1 MPEPYEPIE
10 LEYNEVADEDLDAL
24 RAEGSSKY
32 LPDVTVR
39 LLVEMLKVVNDPTDP
54 TTAQDIDGLLQ
65 EVRDFLLAESQLSSV
80 LQLVDK
86 IEEIVSDT
94 DNRTDLIRSF
104 TSERA
109 IRKIITSLPK
119 AITSPPPE
127 LLHILDISPINHLP
141 VLIQILNVERR
152 PSSRSVLRGLLGK
165 YIEEQADQVI
175 DSLDRFEDAIALDL
189 IDALV
194 TQNKEYSQ
202 EIIWAMKDTSSPP
215 ILHKILN
222 MLIEDGVSYKYKD
235 WLLNLL
241 ATTTV
246 VGVRAK
252 VLELTRTIAE
262 RELFIILN
270 VLKHS

>member
-1 MPEPYEPIE
+1 M
-10 LEYNEVADEDLDAL
+10 
-24 RAEGSSKY
+24 
-32 LPDVTVR
+32 
-39 LLVEMLKVVNDPTDP
+39 
-54 TTAQDIDGLLQ
+54 LQ

-241 ATTTV
+241 ATNSP
-246 VGVRAK
+246 VRR
-252 VLELTRTIAE
+252 V
-262 RELFIILN
+262 
-270 VLKHS
+270 